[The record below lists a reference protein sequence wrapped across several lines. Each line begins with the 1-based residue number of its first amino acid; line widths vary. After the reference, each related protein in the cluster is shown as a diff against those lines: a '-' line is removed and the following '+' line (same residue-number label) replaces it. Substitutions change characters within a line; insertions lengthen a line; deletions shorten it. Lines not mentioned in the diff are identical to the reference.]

1 MFDFIMKNLKESHIK
16 LKLVRNLC
24 ILKVFH
30 LNIIKKKL
38 NEFKEAYKNNL
49 LFFNLIFI
57 LFLFFLINFMR
68 IKYSLYV
75 FGLCLYNFFFFIN

>member
-49 LFFNLIFI
+49 LFFNL
-57 LFLFFLINFMR
+57 
-68 IKYSLYV
+68 
-75 FGLCLYNFFFFIN
+75 FFFFLSAFPFYFPFLAFSLKFF